1 MWPFKEKYQ
10 LQNITDTTI
19 NSVLCIPGKWNNR
32 EEFILSIV
40 SSTEGEYINI
50 GNVLLNT
57 KLKQYYTIEF
67 CERDEKMYKS
77 FQYAGKVNDVSD
89 LFLEEIGSHK
99 YVIYINAITGNLK
112 EAANFAFAGLAIL
125 KSGGIGIKVE
135 TAGKAFEKDQWA
147 KCLKNVETPN
157 LYDMFVLDSIVYPD
171 GSTYSCGMH
180 NIGFKDT
187 IVLGEKFKDA
197 VQLIRIFSFYQI
209 IDNPTIHNNQTFSID
224 SDSPNFKITNEL
236 SQPNKGIKL
245 FENPFGLWKLS
256 RV

>member
-1 MWPFKEKYQ
+1 MWPFKKRNQ
-10 LQNITDTTI
+10 VQDVIKDTL
-19 NSVLCIPGKWNNR
+19 NSVLCIPGNWNNR

-40 SSTEGEYINI
+40 SSTGGEYINV
-50 GNVLLNT
+50 GNVLLNA
-57 KLKQYYTIEF
+57 KLKQHYAIEF
-67 CERDEKMYKS
+67 CERDERMYES
-77 FQYAGKVNDVSD
+77 FKYAGKVNNVSEF
-89 LFLEEIGSHK
+89 FLEEIGGHK
-99 YVIYINAITGNLK
+99 YVIYISAITGSLK
-112 EAANFAFAGLAIL
+112 EAENIALAGLAIL

-147 KCLKNVETPN
+147 KYLENFETSN

-187 IVLGEKFKDA
+187 IISGEEFQDA
-197 VQLIRIFSFYQI
+197 VKLIRIFSFYQI
-209 IDNPTIHNNQTFSID
+209 VDSPTIHNNQTFSID
-224 SDSPNFKITNEL
+224 SDSPRFRITNEL
-236 SQPNKGIKL
+236 SQPNEGIEL